1 MGRSPAVGR
10 GSPRGLFNPPSVAS
24 LTRAAVASRP
34 DVSLRG
40 KHAGCLRDLGEAQR
54 ALQETVTQIIAA
66 LVAAI
71 EMTDGY
77 TYGHSLRD
85 AAYAAALADEMG
97 LPPQQVE
104 NIRRGALLH
113 DIGKVF
119 VSERIL
125 RKSDE
130 LTDEEFESVRKHSA
144 LGAGVLSKVQ
154 ALKDVARIVRHHH
167 ERFDGSG
174 YPDGLADD
182 RIPLG
187 ARVVAVVDAFGA
199 MTTDRPY
206 RKTMSVEEAVA
217 ELERHAGDQF
227 DPRVVEAF
235 LRLLQRHGPRTPA
248 PR

>member
-1 MGRSPAVGR
+1 
-10 GSPRGLFNPPSVAS
+10 
-24 LTRAAVASRP
+24 
-34 DVSLRG
+34 
-40 KHAGCLRDLGEAQR
+40 
-54 ALQETVTQIIAA
+54 

-71 EMTDGY
+71 ETTDGY
-77 TYGHSLRD
+77 AYGHSLRE

-144 LGAGVLSKVQ
+144 LGAGVLSEVQ

-206 RKTMSVEEAVA
+206 RKAMSVEEAVA

-235 LRLLQRHGPRTPA
+235 LRLLQRDGPRTPA